1 MRICVLAGKTTRTKS
16 HANLILGSTECKNV
30 VGDDMNWQ
38 MGLEVAPAIDF
49 KTFSA
54 EKTFLGNHFSQFP
67 VPPPSSMLAEQLVMG
82 LSVCRWMRV
91 IRGLTNEGFRV
102 LEEWREERKGNVRV
116 GRVWGAVQPYIG

>member
-1 MRICVLAGKTTRTKS
+1 M
-16 HANLILGSTECKNV
+16 

-67 VPPPSSMLAEQLVMG
+67 VPPPPSSKFAEQLIMG
-82 LSVCRWMRV
+82 LRVWRWMRV
-91 IRGLTNEGFRV
+91 IRGLRNEGFRV
-102 LEEWREERKGNVRV
+102 LEEWREEREGNVRV